1 MKLTIHKT
9 DGKSSGKKADLDDQ
23 IFAIE
28 PNETVLYEDVR
39 RFQANKRQ
47 GTASTKER
55 GEVRGGG
62 RKAYKQKGTGM
73 ARRGSIRSPLLRG
86 GGTVFGPKP
95 RNYTVRLTKKA
106 KRLARMSALSLKAGE
121 DAIRV
126 IDGFNLDEPKTK
138 EVVSLLTALGVND
151 QKVLIL
157 TKETDPVIFKSAR
170 NLPNVRVLEANKP
183 STYEIMY
190 ADIILIQNEAIKV
203 LEDSFALNA
212 ENVEEDAA

>member
-1 MKLTIHKT
+1 MKVTIHKT
-9 DGKSSGKKADLDDQ
+9 DGKSSGKKADLNDQ
-23 IFAIE
+23 IFGIE

-39 RFQANKRQ
+39 RFLANKRQ

-106 KRLARMSALSLKAGE
+106 KRLARMSALSLKASEEEIRIVDGLSL
-121 DAIRV
+121 DA
-126 IDGFNLDEPKTK
+126 PKTK
-138 EVVSLLTALGVND
+138 EIVSLLTALD
-151 QKVLIL
+151 IADKKVLIL
-157 TKETDPVIFKSAR
+157 TKETDLTIYKSAR
-170 NLPNVRVLEANKP
+170 NLQNVHVLEANKP
-183 STYEIMY
+183 TTYEIMN
-190 ADIILIQNEAIKV
+190 ADIIVILNDAIGT
-203 LEDSFALNA
+203 LEDSFALN
-212 ENVEEDAA
+212 VDEDAA

>member
-1 MKLTIHKT
+1 MKVTIHKT
-9 DGKSSGKKADLDDQ
+9 DGKSSGKKADLNDQ
-23 IFAIE
+23 IFGIE

-39 RFQANKRQ
+39 RFLANKRQ

-106 KRLARMSALSLKAGE
+106 KRLARMSAFSLKASE
-121 DAIRV
+121 ESIRV
-126 IDGFNLDEPKTK
+126 IDGLSLDEPKTK
-138 EVVSLLTALGVND
+138 EIVSLLAALD
-151 QKVLIL
+151 IADKKVLIL
-157 TKETDPVIFKSAR
+157 TKGTDMILYKSAR
-170 NLPNVRVLEANKP
+170 NLSKVHVLEANKP
-183 STYEIMY
+183 TTYEIMN
-190 ADIILIQNEAIKV
+190 ADFVLIQNEALGV
-203 LEDSFALNA
+203 LVDSFALK
-212 ENVEEDAA
+212 VEEDAE

>member
-1 MKLTIHKT
+1 MKLTIHKI
-9 DGKSSGKKADLDDQ
+9 DGKSSGKKAELNDS

-39 RFQANKRQ
+39 RILANRRQ

-73 ARRGSIRSPLLRG
+73 ARRGSIRSPLLKG

-106 KRLARMSALSLKAGE
+106 KRLARKSALSLKATEEGIIITQ
-121 DAIRV
+121 D
-126 IDGFNLDEPKTK
+126 FSFDEPKTK
-138 EVVSLLTALGVND
+138 QIVDILEAFKLSGKKVLFLTPETDNNVYLSARNIPGISVLEGNKPTSYEILDADVLVIQESALTAL
-151 QKVLIL
+151 Q
-157 TKETDPVIFKSAR
+157 ETFEP
-170 NLPNVRVLEANKP
+170 
-183 STYEIMY
+183 T
-190 ADIILIQNEAIKV
+190 
-203 LEDSFALNA
+203 
-212 ENVEEDAA
+212 VEEEAA

>member
-1 MKLTIHKT
+1 MKVTIHKT
-9 DGKSSGKKADLDDQ
+9 DGKSSGKKADLNDQ
-23 IFAIE
+23 IFGIE

-39 RFQANKRQ
+39 RFLANKRQ

-106 KRLARMSALSLKAGE
+106 KRLARMSALSLKASE
-121 DAIRV
+121 EAIRIV
-126 IDGFNLDEPKTK
+126 DGLSLDEPKTK
-138 EVVSLLTALGVND
+138 EIVSLLTALEIAD
-151 QKVLIL
+151 KKVLIL
-157 TKETDPVIFKSAR
+157 TKETNMTIYKSAR
-170 NLPNVRVLEANKP
+170 NIPNVHVLEANKP
-183 STYEIMY
+183 TTYEIMN
-190 ADIILIQNEAIKV
+190 ADVIVILNDAIDT
-203 LEDSFALNA
+203 LENSFALN
-212 ENVEEDAA
+212 VDGDAA

>member
-1 MKLTIHKT
+1 MKVTIHKT
-9 DGKSSGKKADLDDQ
+9 DGKSSGKKADLNDQ
-23 IFAIE
+23 IFGIE

-39 RFQANKRQ
+39 RFLANKRQ

-106 KRLARMSALSLKAGE
+106 KRLARMSALSLKASEEEIRIVDGLSL
-121 DAIRV
+121 DA
-126 IDGFNLDEPKTK
+126 PKTK
-138 EVVSLLTALGVND
+138 EIVSLLTALD
-151 QKVLIL
+151 IADKKVLIL
-157 TKETDPVIFKSAR
+157 TKETDLTIYKSAR
-170 NLPNVRVLEANKP
+170 NLQNVHVLEANKP
-183 STYEIMY
+183 TTYEIMN
-190 ADIILIQNEAIKV
+190 ADIILILNDAIGT
-203 LEDSFALNA
+203 LEDSFALN
-212 ENVEEDAA
+212 VDEDAA